1 MSEAQNCEIKISDFS
16 LEVFGDFLSFLYI
29 QEIFVDQKSLEH
41 CFEVMKLGEKYLV
54 SDLVFTY
61 QTALLT
67 KYQQSNWTFDELI
80 EIIKLSERYDQY
92 FLKQAMFKEI
102 ISLCNELPVD
112 SDDDE
117 EEDEPQ
123 SKKPRLN
130 TSDPETRMMKMNLMD
145 MLLEKL
151 GLDLFKELCMKAI
164 TTSSCQ

>member
-1 MSEAQNCEIKISDFS
+1 
-16 LEVFGDFLSFLYI
+16 
-29 QEIFVDQKSLEH
+29 
-41 CFEVMKLGEKYLV
+41 MKE
-54 SDLVFTY
+54 Y
-61 QTALLT
+61 QLIER
-67 KYQQSNWTFDELI
+67 NWTFDEVI

-92 FLKQAMFKEI
+92 FLKQAMFQEI
-102 ISLCNELPVD
+102 ISLCNTELPID
-112 SDDDE
+112 SDEE

-123 SKKPRLN
+123 SKRPRLN